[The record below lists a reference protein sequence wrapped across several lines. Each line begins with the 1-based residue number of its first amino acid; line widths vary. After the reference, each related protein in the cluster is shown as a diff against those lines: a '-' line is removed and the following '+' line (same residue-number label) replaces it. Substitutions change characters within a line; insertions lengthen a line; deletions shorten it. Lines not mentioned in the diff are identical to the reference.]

1 MPERYSARNA
11 LAISVR
17 GPPMK
22 VAALTWEF
30 PPVITGGLGMA
41 CYGIVKALLKHQT
54 HVDLI
59 MPTKQP
65 AFFALKNPIDADT
78 LPVTFIQTAEHK
90 EQHLMLSKSDLKK
103 LIGNPIS
110 VYYTIEQS
118 SSIPY
123 NLGELKK
130 LDPNPFEK
138 LFNILSDKYH
148 LFRKVRHYTESV
160 VQISA
165 RSDFDIIHA
174 HDWLTYPA
182 GMVLKRITGKPLV
195 AHVHATEFDR
205 AGGPGDRRIHNIEYM
220 GLKYADRVITVS
232 DYTANIVCQKYDISR
247 DKITVIHNA
256 YSIDP
261 IDNNHKR
268 IFKEPVVL
276 FMGRMT
282 LQKGPDYFL
291 EVAGKVLQRET
302 NVRFLMAGSGD
313 MEKQILHK
321 AASFGLGTRLL
332 FAGFLERHEVQK
344 ALSATDIFI
353 LPSVSEPFGIAPLE
367 AMSHGAIAI
376 ISKNAGV
383 AEVIQNAYKIDFWD
397 TDKMADTIVELIR
410 DPKKVKEVAEKSKQE
425 VQKLQWENTVQ
436 KITDLFCEL
445 KQTQLCLT

>member
-1 MPERYSARNA
+1 
-11 LAISVR
+11 
-17 GPPMK
+17 MK

-41 CYGIVKALLKHQT
+41 CYGIVKALLKYQT

-65 AFFALKNPIDADT
+65 AFFALKNPEDADT
-78 LPVTFIQTAEHK
+78 LPVTFIQTTEHK
-90 EQHLMLSKSDLKK
+90 AQHLLLSKSDLQK

-110 VYYTIEQS
+110 AYYTIDKS
-118 SSIPY
+118 SSISHS
-123 NLGELKK
+123 LEELKK

-148 LFRKVRHYTESV
+148 LFRKVRHYTESA
-160 VQISA
+160 VQIAAS
-165 RSDFDIIHA
+165 SDFDIIHA

-182 GMVLKRITGKPLV
+182 GMILKKITGKPLV

-205 AGGPGDRRIHNIEYM
+205 AGGPGDGRIHNIEYM
-220 GLKYADRVITVS
+220 GMKYADSVITVS
-232 DYTANIVCQKYDISR
+232 DYTANIVAHKYNISR

-256 YSIDP
+256 YSIAP
-261 IDNNHKR
+261 VDNNRR

-276 FMGRMT
+276 FMGRIT

-291 EVAGKVLQRET
+291 EVARKVLQREKK
-302 NVRFLMAGSGD
+302 VRFLMAGSGD
-313 MEKQILHK
+313 MEKHILHK
-321 AASFGLGTRLL
+321 AASLGLGTRLL

-383 AEVIQNAYKIDFWD
+383 AEVIENAYKIDFWD
-397 TDKMADTIVELIR
+397 TDKMANTIVELIR

-436 KITDLFCEL
+436 KLTDLFCQL
-445 KQTQLCLT
+445 KQTQICST